1 MASIKKILLCIF
13 ALFIFADLHAQQLMR
28 SFQEDMSFVQYLQ
41 DKGQYQNAIIALN
54 EIPVSTLNPSQQDS
68 LNYLKGW
75 SFYNIKSLDS
85 SSFYLL
91 KVDTPFTLYA
101 KSRFFGA
108 YNFIYLQYY
117 DEAAKILNNLAGMNP
132 TNEETKYFEQ
142 AGIALLKKNYP
153 VFDTL
158 SSNFSYNFYALSAQ
172 EKRFLNYKKQLQ
184 GIKKR
189 SPVVA
194 GLMSAIIPGTGK
206 IYAGKTYQ
214 GIASM
219 LPIVALALLTNESY
233 HKRGPH
239 SAEFYGF
246 GALLTVFYVGN
257 IWGSVFAVK
266 INREDH
272 EKSINQ
278 KILFDLQI
286 PLRTIFN

>member
-1 MASIKKILLCIF
+1 MASIKRILFFVFFLI
-13 ALFIFADLHAQQLMR
+13 LFENIHAQQLKRPFHDDMR
-28 SFQEDMSFVQYLQ
+28 FIQYLQ
-41 DKGQYQNAIIALN
+41 DKDQYQSAIIALN
-54 EIPVSTLNPSQQDS
+54 EIPDAALNLSQQDS

-91 KVDTPFTLYA
+91 KVDTSFALYF

-108 YNFIYLQYY
+108 YNYIYLQHYN
-117 DEAAKILNNLAGMNP
+117 EATKVLGNLAGMNP
-132 TNEETKYFEQ
+132 INEETKYFEQ
-142 AGIALLKKNYP
+142 AGIALMKKNYP
-153 VFDTL
+153 AFDTL
-158 SSNFSYNFYALSAQ
+158 SNKFSYDFYALSAQ
-172 EKRFLNYKKQLQ
+172 EKRFLNYKVQLQ
-184 GIKKR
+184 EIKKR
-189 SPVVA
+189 SPLVA

-206 IYAGKTYQ
+206 IYAGKTFQ

-219 LPIVALALLTNESY
+219 LPIAALALLTNESY

-246 GALLTVFYVGN
+246 GTLLTVFYVGN

-272 EKSINQ
+272 EKVIYQ
-278 KILFDLQI
+278 KVLFDLQI

>member
-1 MASIKKILLCIF
+1 
-13 ALFIFADLHAQQLMR
+13 H
-28 SFQEDMSFVQYLQ
+28 
-41 DKGQYQNAIIALN
+41 
-54 EIPVSTLNPSQQDS
+54 
-68 LNYLKGW
+68 
-75 SFYNIKSLDS
+75 
-85 SSFYLL
+85 
-91 KVDTPFTLYA
+91 
-101 KSRFFGA
+101 
-108 YNFIYLQYY
+108 Y
-117 DEAAKILNNLAGMNP
+117 DEASHIFNNLAGMNP
-132 TNEETKYFEQ
+132 INEEIKYFEQ
-142 AGIALLKKNYP
+142 AGLSLLEKNYAA
-153 VFDTL
+153 FDTL
-158 SSNFSYNFYALSAQ
+158 SNKFSYNFYALSAQ
-172 EKRFLNYKKQLQ
+172 EKRFSSYKEQLL

-194 GLMSAIIPGTGK
+194 GLMSAIIPGAGK

-214 GIASM
+214 GIASF
-219 LPIVALALLTNESY
+219 LPIAALALLTNESY

-266 INREDH
+266 INREGH